1 MAKWPRVASAG
12 QPPTP
17 CVQKYR
23 AHVACVSVRDMPAA
37 ACVGVCLVG
46 RWLCEARAQKGVDV
60 LVCGYHCLHGG
71 GDGIACVRVWSVWG
85 PSCRSRCAH
94 GGQCVSW
101 PDLA

>member
-1 MAKWPRVASAG
+1 MAEWPWVASAG

-17 CVQKYR
+17 CVHGCLCEC
-23 AHVACVSVRDMPAA
+23 A
-37 ACVGVCLVG
+37 GVCLVG
-46 RWLCEARAQKGVDV
+46 RWLYEARAQKGADV

-94 GGQCVSW
+94 GGQRVSW
-101 PDLA
+101 PGLA